1 VCPSFFYATL
11 ASERKEEEEAE
22 ETGQTGKA
30 DAKKSCGMKQQ
41 KIKEEMPEKEFL
53 RFDSESKL

>member
-1 VCPSFFYATL
+1 MCPSFFYATL
-11 ASERKEEEEAE
+11 ASERKEEEAE